1 MERLAMNNELD
12 KDLQNLF
19 DNVDNNAQEFPV
31 EPFAKQTLQ
40 VIQQS
45 DLAFKRL
52 KLCISFLC
60 TLVALIV
67 APWFLKAVALFSH
80 YTVILLK
87 NDFFIPVF
95 FAILAISYLLSKLLT
110 KLGIVR
116 IF

>member
-1 MERLAMNNELD
+1 MNNELD

-19 DNVDNNAQEFPV
+19 DNDTQEFPA
-31 EPFAKQTLQ
+31 EPFARQTLG
-40 VIQQS
+40 IIRQS
-45 DLAFKRL
+45 DLAYKRV
-52 KLCISFLC
+52 KLCIGFLC
-60 TLVALIV
+60 TLIALII

-87 NDFFIPVF
+87 SDFFIPAF
-95 FAILAISYLLSKLLT
+95 FAILAISYILSKLLT